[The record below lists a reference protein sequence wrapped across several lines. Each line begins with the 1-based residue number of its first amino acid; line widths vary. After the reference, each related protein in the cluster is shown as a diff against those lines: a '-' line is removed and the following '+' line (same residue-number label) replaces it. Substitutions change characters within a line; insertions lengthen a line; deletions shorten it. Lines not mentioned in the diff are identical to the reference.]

1 MTSRLSAA
9 LDKCKIS
16 GRDTVHLLTAA
27 AESFQVNFL
36 EFTINRS
43 TIKREHFHKQSAEAI
58 KSTFFDLNLNY
69 VNVHWDSKLLPNI
82 ISKENVDRLPIIISS
97 SNVEKL
103 LGVNALA
110 SDTGKEISSAVY
122 NLLLDWDLIVKVQA
136 FVFDTTSSNSGRL
149 NGACVLLEQLLNRD
163 ILFFACRHHVFEI
176 ILQAVFSYVKVTV
189 MNGPD
194 IPLFKRFKIFWKNV
208 DTTHFR
214 IYSTFKKSYKYLK
227 DVENEISLF
236 CRQRLNDNFLRDDY
250 REFIELILIFLG
262 GSPPRGIKFRQPG
275 AYHLARW
282 MAKAM
287 YCIKIVLFSDQ
298 FKITTREQNSLDDLC
313 CFIVKCYIQEW
324 ITAPN
329 PIAAPIN
336 DLLYLKKL
344 MNYHDK
350 LGEVAIK
357 NFLNHL

>member
-43 TIKREHFHKQSAEAI
+43 TIKHEHFHKQSAEAI
-58 KSTFFDLNLNY
+58 KSKFFDLNLNY
-69 VNVHWDSKLLPNI
+69 VNVHCDSKLLPNI

-103 LGVNALA
+103 LGVPALA

-122 NLLLDWDLIVKVQA
+122 NLLLDWVLIVKVQA

-236 CRQRLNDNFLRDDY
+236 CRQRLNDYFLRDDY

-275 AYHLARW
+275 AYYLARW

>member
-1 MTSRLSAA
+1 
-9 LDKCKIS
+9 
-16 GRDTVHLLTAA
+16 
-27 AESFQVNFL
+27 
-36 EFTINRS
+36 
-43 TIKREHFHKQSAEAI
+43 
-58 KSTFFDLNLNY
+58 
-69 VNVHWDSKLLPNI
+69 
-82 ISKENVDRLPIIISS
+82 
-97 SNVEKL
+97 
-103 LGVNALA
+103 
-110 SDTGKEISSAVY
+110 
-122 NLLLDWDLIVKVQA
+122 
-136 FVFDTTSSNSGRL
+136 
-149 NGACVLLEQLLNRD
+149 
-163 ILFFACRHHVFEI
+163 
-176 ILQAVFSYVKVTV
+176 

-214 IYSTFKKSYKYLK
+214 IYSTFKNSYKYLK

-236 CRQRLNDNFLRDDY
+236 CTQRLNDNFPRDYY

-282 MAKAM
+282 MAKAI
-287 YCIKIVLFSDQ
+287 YCIKILFFSDQ

-329 PIAAPIN
+329 PITAPMN

-357 NFLNHL
+357 KFLNHLWYLNEECVVFSKFDDRIDNKTKQHLPCDLLTNKSWKIFERFKIRDDFLRADPKIWKDLEEYKEAKQIISSLKIVNDAAERGVKLMEEFNIKFTKSEDQKQFTLQVVQEYRKRYSGCSREVLKKNYKY

>member
-1 MTSRLSAA
+1 M
-9 LDKCKIS
+9 
-16 GRDTVHLLTAA
+16 
-27 AESFQVNFL
+27 
-36 EFTINRS
+36 
-43 TIKREHFHKQSAEAI
+43 
-58 KSTFFDLNLNY
+58 
-69 VNVHWDSKLLPNI
+69 
-82 ISKENVDRLPIIISS
+82 
-97 SNVEKL
+97 
-103 LGVNALA
+103 
-110 SDTGKEISSAVY
+110 Y
-122 NLLLDWDLIVKVQA
+122 NLLLDWDLIDKVQA

-149 NGACVLLEQLLNRD
+149 NGGCVLLEQLLNRD
-163 ILFFACRHHVFEI
+163 VLFFACRHHVFEI

-194 IPLFKRFKIFWKNV
+194 IPLFKRFKNFWKNV

-214 IYSTFKKSYKYLK
+214 IYSTFKNSYKYLK
-227 DVENEISLF
+227 HVENEISLF
-236 CRQRLNDNFLRDDY
+236 CTQRLNDNFPRDDY

-275 AYHLARW
+275 AYHLTRW
-282 MAKAM
+282 MAKAI
-287 YCIKIVLFSDQ
+287 YCIKILLFSDQ

-324 ITAPN
+324 ITGPN
-329 PIAAPIN
+329 PITAPMN

-357 NFLNHL
+357 KFLNHLWYLNEECVVFSIFDDRVDNETKQRMANIILNGKEQNKNDFEEDEESKKKLNIKFDDLSHFLNKDLPCDLLTNKSWKIYEWFKIRDDFLRADPKIWKDLEEYKEAK